1 MHPMLILMIVIGTP
15 GPNGRLSLPARTNI
29 LLAVVYNVGVYQGI
43 RTHQIP
49 SFFCMRK
56 RFLIGGNKIREAL
69 LSARRKPKCAGSR
82 SGLGPVVAASS
93 VKTTIIPLTF
103 WWRIAETSVTDS
115 LFPIHRPA
123 TPVIITGGRRLGITP
138 QSFCRGR
145 LGL

>member
-56 RFLIGGNKIREAL
+56 RFLIRGKQ
-69 LSARRKPKCAGSR
+69 SSR
-82 SGLGPVVAASS
+82 SGIKCAEKAEMRWIEKWVGTSRC
-93 VKTTIIPLTF
+93 
-103 WWRIAETSVTDS
+103 RI
-115 LFPIHRPA
+115 
-123 TPVIITGGRRLGITP
+123 
-138 QSFCRGR
+138 FC
-145 LGL
+145 